1 MENEFL
7 VVWRCASVQNIV
19 GFKAS
24 SLMNHCWESLFSL
37 LASVETVPAV
47 VHERVKSVIEAFSEI
62 IAVEVLGN
70 GSNVEWLG

>member
-1 MENEFL
+1 
-7 VVWRCASVQNIV
+7 
-19 GFKAS
+19 
-24 SLMNHCWESLFSL
+24 MNHCWESLFSL

-47 VHERVKSVIEAFSEI
+47 VHERVKSVIEAFSDR